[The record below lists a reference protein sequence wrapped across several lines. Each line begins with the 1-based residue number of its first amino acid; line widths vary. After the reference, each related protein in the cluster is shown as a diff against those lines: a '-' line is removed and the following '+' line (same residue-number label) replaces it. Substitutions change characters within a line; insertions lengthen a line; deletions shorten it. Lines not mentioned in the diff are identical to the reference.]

1 MIAVITGKIIERE
14 PKAFIVDVHG
24 IGYRVYVGSQL
35 REQAAKGS
43 EITLQIH
50 HHISEDRQDLYGFA
64 DAEELR
70 YFTLLLT
77 VPSVGAKTARNILDI
92 APPRVLDQA
101 VADSDVTLL
110 TKVSGIGKKTAQRIV
125 VELQEKLKAP
135 QKRSVSGAL
144 QHETMEALVSIGY
157 TTAQARIV
165 VSKLPKDVKTVE
177 EAVKAALRVTSN
189 G

>member
-1 MIAVITGKIIERE
+1 MIATIRGKIIERE
-14 PKAFIVDVHG
+14 PKGFIVDVHG
-24 IGYRVYVGSQL
+24 IGYRIYVGSRL
-35 REQAAKGS
+35 REQLATGADV
-43 EITLQIH
+43 TLQIH

-64 DAEELR
+64 DSEELR
-70 YFTLLLT
+70 YFQLLLT

-101 VADSDVTLL
+101 VADRDVTLL

-125 VELQEKLKAP
+125 IELQEKLKAP

-157 TTAQARIV
+157 TSAQARIV

-177 EAVKAALRVTSN
+177 EAVKAALQAQAN
-189 G
+189 